1 MNIKN
6 WEDIMEL
13 ELEMKPIQMI
23 VENKNSKKLKFR
35 PIDLSSKD
43 KIESYTK
50 PWNLGC
56 SDLSF
61 ANLFIWGANGKIE
74 YAERNNVLYIKL
86 DFEKVPTYLWAPIP
100 KYGVEVDYRE
110 AVYTAIDYM
119 KSIGTEPTLRSVW
132 QPFKEK
138 IEQCCPEL
146 YIEPTEMA
154 WDYVY
159 ERESL
164 ATLKGKKLHGKR
176 NHINKFMSKY
186 PDYRYAVLE
195 DSMIKD
201 CIALYEDWSEQKEEL
216 PTEQLDDEKTSVM
229 LALYHRKALGLNG
242 GCLFVKG
249 KLVAF
254 TVGERISDNMQL
266 IHIEKAKS
274 DIEGAY
280 PMINQQYI
288 LNECQNVEYVNREED
303 MGIEG
308 MRKAKRS
315 YQPVK
320 MIEKYIVS
328 IRDLSEEK
336 GIWG

>member
-1 MNIKN
+1 
-6 WEDIMEL
+6 MEL
-13 ELEMKPIQMI
+13 GLEIKPIQSAI
-23 VENKNSKKLKFR
+23 ESDRSKKLKFR
-35 PIDLSSKD
+35 PIDLYCKN

-50 PWNLGC
+50 SWNLDC

-61 ANLFIWGANGKIE
+61 ANLFIWGANGKME
-74 YAERNNVLYIKL
+74 CAELDNVLYIKL
-86 DFEKVPTYLWAPIP
+86 DFEEVPTYLWAPIP
-100 KYGVEVDYRE
+100 KYGVDVDYRE

-132 QPFKEK
+132 LPFKEK

-146 YIEPTEMA
+146 FIQPTEMA

-164 ATLKGKKLHGKR
+164 ATLRGKKLHGKR

-186 PDYRYAVLE
+186 PDYQYAVLE
-195 DSMIKD
+195 DNMIKD
-201 CIALYEDWSEQKEEL
+201 CIALYEDWSKQKEEKSIEL
-216 PTEQLDDEKTSVM
+216 FDERTSVM
-229 LALYHRKALGLNG
+229 LALHHRKALGLNG

-288 LNECQNVEYVNREED
+288 LHECQDVEYINREED

-320 MIEKYIVS
+320 MIEKYIIS
-328 IRDLSEEK
+328 TRDLSDQK